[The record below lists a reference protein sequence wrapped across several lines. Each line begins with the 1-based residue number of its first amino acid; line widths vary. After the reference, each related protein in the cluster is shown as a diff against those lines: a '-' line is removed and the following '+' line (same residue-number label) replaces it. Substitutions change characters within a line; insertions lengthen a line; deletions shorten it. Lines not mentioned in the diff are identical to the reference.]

1 MNKETFIFIGASGC
15 GKGTQVELLKK
26 ELTRRDPKMP
36 IFYLQTGQYFRE
48 FVKGKSYAAGIAREA
63 QERGELL
70 PGFLA
75 MWLWSDIFIK
85 NLTGEEHLIIDG
97 SPRTTD
103 EAKHLDVAFQF
114 FRREH
119 PTVVHIKVSPE
130 WSRARMTERAAREGR
145 ADDSDEG
152 IKRRLSWFERDVL
165 PTIERYRHDRNYRFI
180 EVNGEQSITEVSK
193 EIIEQVFGV
202 R

>member
-1 MNKETFIFIGASGC
+1 MKKETFIFIGASGC
-15 GKGTQVELLKK
+15 GKGTQVELLKQ
-26 ELTRRDPKMP
+26 ELTKRDPKTP

-48 FVKGKSYAAGIAREA
+48 FVKGTSRAAEIAREA

-97 SPRTTD
+97 SPRTRD
-103 EAKHLDVAFQF
+103 EAEHLDVAFQF
-114 FRREH
+114 FKREH

-130 WSRARMTERAAREGR
+130 WSATRMKERATREGR

-152 IKRRLSWFERDVL
+152 IKRRLSWFEREVL
-165 PTIERYRHDRNYRFI
+165 PTIERYRHDRDYRFI
-180 EVNGEQSITEVSK
+180 EVNGEQSIEAVYQ
-193 EIIEQVFGV
+193 EILGKVFSE
-202 R
+202 